1 MTARSCLAIASIL
14 GGLSV
19 AGGAFGAHTL
29 KAQLTEKALST
40 FELGTRY
47 QMYHS
52 LVLLVVGLLWLQR
65 PDNAWFN
72 YASWAFIIGITLFSG
87 SLYGLGLSGI
97 KILGIITPIG
107 GIALITGW
115 ALLAI
120 AAVSLA
126 N

>member
-1 MTARSCLAIASIL
+1 MTARLCLAIASIL

-19 AGGAFGAHTL
+19 AAGAFGAHAL

-120 AAVSLA
+120 AAVSLT